1 MIIPCLPAWPAALSS
16 CTLRKNASVRR
27 AGRTSHIARVGASVL
42 FHIECV
48 TPRGTSSESPA
59 RSTCSRSPR
68 AIVSSPSVTWIVSQW
83 GDERPDL
90 DLRTMATVARLL
102 NVAGRIQERL
112 AAFAAE
118 YGLSIP
124 EADVLF
130 TLRRSGSPYRL
141 SPSEIA
147 EALLVPSGTMTNRL
161 DRLERQG
168 LIERLRHPTDRRSM
182 EVQLTSRGREL
193 VDEAVT
199 GHVENE
205 QRMLAPLSE
214 RERSTLDRLTAR
226 LLEHLAASDL
236 EP

>member
-1 MIIPCLPAWPAALSS
+1 MADQELDEVGRLVKQWAA
-16 CTLRKNASVRR
+16 
-27 AGRTSHIARVGASVL
+27 
-42 FHIECV
+42 
-48 TPRGTSSESPA
+48 
-59 RSTCSRSPR
+59 
-68 AIVSSPSVTWIVSQW
+68 
-83 GDERPDL
+83 ERPDL

-102 NVAGRIQERL
+102 NVAHRIQRQL

-130 TLRRSGSPYRL
+130 TLRRAGPPYRL
-141 SPSEIA
+141 APSAIA

-168 LIERLRHPTDRRSM
+168 LIERLPHPTDRRSM
-182 EVQLTSRGREL
+182 EVQLTARGREL

-199 GHVENE
+199 GHVANE

-214 RERSTLDRLTAR
+214 QERATLDRLTAT
-226 LLEHLAASDL
+226 LLEHLAAA
-236 EP
+236 